1 VDNSCIY
8 LPPFFIIYSKDIKQ
22 SKEICARF
30 YKKWQIGNLI
40 KIKTGILP
48 IIDPA
53 LKKAFDKLISKALI
67 KFILVGKG
75 GFEPPTSCSRSMR
88 ANQTALL
95 PVDY

>member
-8 LPPFFIIYSKDIKQ
+8 LSLYFIIYSKVIKQ

-30 YKKWQIGNLI
+30 YKTWQIGNLI

-53 LKKAFDKLISKALI
+53 FKKAFDKSISKALI

-75 GFEPPTSCSRSMR
+75 GFEPHP
-88 ANQTALL
+88 
-95 PVDY
+95 